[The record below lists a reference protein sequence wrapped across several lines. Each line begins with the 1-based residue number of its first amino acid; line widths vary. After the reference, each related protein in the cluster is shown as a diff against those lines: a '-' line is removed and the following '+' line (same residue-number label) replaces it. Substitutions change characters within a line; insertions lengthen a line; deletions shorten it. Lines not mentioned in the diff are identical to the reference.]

1 MATKKQDNMLSL
13 FEDNAGAGIGEI
25 TADDLATPRIVLI
38 QPGSGPPIYSQ
49 GVCKRT
55 N

>member
-1 MATKKQDNMLSL
+1 MLSL

-38 QPGSGPPIYSQ
+38 QPGSPQ
-49 GVCKRT
+49 TKEKFTKVFE
-55 N
+55 